1 MSETSNDNLDGG
13 ENDRLDVIRLV
24 GPLTP
29 ATDSQTWLRDR
40 GHVVKESVVV
50 RVQARRRRT
59 RSASAASFAAVTL
72 VAVALVVRNTNGT
85 VSTQNQPTVTTA
97 GTTDPGPTPTTTAE
111 PGPSVSTAAP
121 AQDMF
126 GPWIRRPIE
135 FGPLAGARMY
145 TPMDRELFVVNDDV
159 VSILT
164 VATGA
169 WRSGTRPPRSLNFN
183 VAGATW
189 TGTELLLWGSARAD
203 ENSPPDDGLAY
214 NPRTDT
220 WRGISDAPIDLNH
233 PQAYGYTD
241 GELFVWGDSQR
252 EAAAYAPATN
262 TWRTLR
268 STAPAGV
275 TGALHPLVEK
285 SFLGLSRSNAN
296 ALTVATYDGALDSWT
311 ESPDSLPGGNMSS
324 TVLLNGDLIVL
335 EGEATGYDG
344 PANVRLLK
352 WSRDSGWTKLDS
364 PPIGTKGSICDQSL
378 VVIAGE
384 LLASRCGQNAYPHDG
399 EWRAIGSSLEGY
411 VGYRFAIAD
420 GIIEKYD
427 TSAAYIGPPPNDP
440 ASVSTTDE
448 PLFTLTSLCYGTC
461 FRARP
466 PGLPT
471 IVVYDNGTVFVSD
484 LTQESLAVRQGDAT
498 DAEVQT
504 LRQALTALGAVKGDA
519 VFAGCQVS
527 EGEDLIVSRSSG
539 QRSTV
544 TTWMFFD
551 PVPDCQ
557 PSTPDDVSRLQK
569 LNKLREIVMRI
580 RDNASTPA
588 KPTWALLAQTPREF
602 EKGDAPTWPG
612 VDPAGLPA
620 TGPFSERCVLMSPS
634 EFTSVADLLTK
645 TPRTSEVLFAHRFL
659 VDGVRWR
666 IWGRPLLPHER
677 TCDDTRN
684 TAERLLVEA
693 WKVEN

>member
-29 ATDSQTWLRDR
+29 TTDSQAWLHDR
-40 GHVVKESVVV
+40 GNVVKESVVV
-50 RVQARRRRT
+50 RVRARRRRT
-59 RSASAASFAAVTL
+59 RSAFAASFTVVTL
-72 VAVALVVRNTNGT
+72 VAVALVVRNTDGT

-97 GTTDPGPTPTTTAE
+97 STTDPGPTPTTTAE
-111 PGPSVSTAAP
+111 PGPSVSAPSP

-126 GPWIRRPIE
+126 GPWTRRPIE
-135 FGPLAGARMY
+135 FGPLEGAFLY
-145 TPMDRELFVVNDDV
+145 GSMDRELFVVNNDDQ

-169 WRSGTRPPRSLNFN
+169 WRKGAKPPRSLNFN

-233 PQAYGYTD
+233 PQAYGYTG

-268 STAPAGV
+268 STAPAGEF
-275 TGALHPLVEK
+275 GRLHPSGEK
-285 SFLGLSRSNAN
+285 SFVVVSRSARKG
-296 ALTVATYDGALDSWT
+296 LTVATYDGTLDAWT
-311 ESPDSLPGGNMSS
+311 ESPDGVSADNMSS
-324 TVLLNGDLIVL
+324 DVLLNGDLVVL
-335 EGEATGYDG
+335 VGEATGYDSPG
-344 PANVRLLK
+344 NVRLWK
-352 WSRDSGWTKLDS
+352 WSRDSGWTKLAS
-364 PPIGTKGSICDQSL
+364 PPIGTQGFICDQSL

-384 LLASRCGQNAYPHDG
+384 LVAHRCGRTAYLHEG
-399 EWRAIGSSLEGY
+399 EWRPIEPGLAA
-411 VGYRFAIAD
+411 YRFSIDDGAIE
-420 GIIEKYD
+420 ISD
-427 TSAAYIGPPPNDP
+427 TTAAYIGPPPNDP
-440 ASVSTTDE
+440 AATSSTDE

-466 PGLPT
+466 PGLPA

-484 LTQESLAVRQGDAT
+484 LTQESLAVRQGVAT
-498 DAEVQT
+498 NAEVQT
-504 LRQALTALGAVKGDA
+504 LRQALTALGAANGDA

-539 QRSTV
+539 QRSTI

-551 PVPDCQ
+551 PVTCQ
-557 PSTPDDVSRLQK
+557 PGTPDDVSRLQR
-569 LNKLREIVMRI
+569 LNKLREILMKI

-677 TCDDTRN
+677 TCDDIRN